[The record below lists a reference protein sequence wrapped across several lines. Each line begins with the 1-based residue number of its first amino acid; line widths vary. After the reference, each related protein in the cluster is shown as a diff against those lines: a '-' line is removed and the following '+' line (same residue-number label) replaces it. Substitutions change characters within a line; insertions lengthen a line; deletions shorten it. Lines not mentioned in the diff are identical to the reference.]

1 MARAYTR
8 KNISIDENIR
18 IQEDSVAKA
27 KERYD
32 KEVSKLKDMYA
43 KRDEMK
49 KKELLKAVETSSRS
63 YEEIMAFLAGKDG
76 QEK

>member
-18 IQEDSVAKA
+18 IQEDAVAKA

-49 KKELLKAVETSSRS
+49 KKELLKAEETSSRS
-63 YEEIMAFLAGKDG
+63 YEEIMAFLTGKDD
-76 QEK
+76 QRK

>member
-1 MARAYTR
+1 M
-8 KNISIDENIR
+8 
-18 IQEDSVAKA
+18 
-27 KERYD
+27 
-32 KEVSKLKDMYA
+32 KDLYA
-43 KRDEMK
+43 KQDEMK

>member
-18 IQEDSVAKA
+18 IQEDAVAKA

-49 KKELLKAVETSSRS
+49 KKRAS
-63 YEEIMAFLAGKDG
+63 
-76 QEK
+76 

>member
-18 IQEDSVAKA
+18 IQEDAVAKA

-32 KEVSKLKDMYA
+32 KEVSKLVNVNI
-43 KRDEMK
+43 EM
-49 KKELLKAVETSSRS
+49 LKSS
-63 YEEIMAFLAGKDG
+63 EVKM
-76 QEK
+76 